1 MVLHATEGIGTLVR
15 GKGDKGPR
23 LPVENQTAETRV
35 EESQEPPQVGPVL
48 VVGEPGE
55 HLW

>member
-35 EESQEPPQVGPVL
+35 EESQELPQVGPVL